1 MSATFYPGPGY
12 DPGPGPEYDR
22 EEPDFCECGRDVQDC
37 DGGCYPNSLLQ
48 LRDPETGE
56 SPVPLSVEDPED
68 DYRIGLLEAEMIEN
82 GRRL

>member
-22 EEPDFCECGRDVQDC
+22 EEPDFCECGRNVEEC
-37 DGGCYPNSLLQ
+37 DGGCYPYSLLQ

-56 SPVPLSVEDPED
+56 SPLPLPVEEPE